1 MLAFHTIILIG
12 MCCFLTSC
20 GLMPQALSEAENVL
34 DDDAIKITIS
44 REALGRQTNIRAQVD
59 LDNNGIPQS
68 QK

>member
-1 MLAFHTIILIG
+1 MKCISIFLVVN
-12 MCCFLTSC
+12 LTSC
-20 GLMPQALSEAENVL
+20 GLGSQFLQEAENVV
-34 DDDAIKITIS
+34 DDDAIKISIS